1 MGIIKLKNV
10 NEEQQENVQPEGV
23 QVFEAGVEIP
33 VSEEKPQEEQ
43 DSGTI
48 PPCCTKMRRERTKIP
63 VIIF

>member
-43 DSGTI
+43 IG
-48 PPCCTKMRRERTKIP
+48 RAH
-63 VIIF
+63 V